1 MIISDVLYGEYEVDQ
16 VVEELI
22 SSKSMQRLKGI
33 HQAGASYLMNEKWNV
48 TRFDYS
54 VGVMLL
60 VKKLG
65 GSVEEQIAGLLHD
78 VSHTAFSH
86 VIDYVFDNEDESYHE
101 EIFSSVVKNSEIPA
115 ILAKHGYNYE
125 DILLDDSKWTLLE
138 RSAPELCADRVDYT
152 LRDMHTYGYISLEEV
167 HSFLEDVIAVE
178 GKMVLQS
185 IEMAEWFTETYYKEV
200 IDFFMKPMNIYGN
213 DMLAK
218 MLKVALHKRIIHAD
232 DFLLEDEELISK
244 LQQCNDSEVHAL
256 LRKVHPNVKVKEARD
271 DYDLYQK
278 NKVRLIDPPLLRE
291 GEVVQ
296 SSVVSEKIKQMSE
309 VAYEK
314 AVRGMYVKVISN
326 KKEVAHRF

>member
-1 MIISDVLYGEYEVDQ
+1 MIISDVLYGKFEVDA
-16 VVEELI
+16 VLEELFL
-22 SSKSMQRLKGI
+22 SKPMQRLKGI

-48 TRFDYS
+48 TRFEHS

-60 VKKLG
+60 IKKLG

-86 VIDYVFDNEDESYHE
+86 VIDYVFDNENESYHE

-152 LRDMHTYGYISLEEV
+152 LRDMYTYGYISLEEV
-167 HSFLEDVIAVE
+167 HSFLEDVIEVE
-178 GKMVLQS
+178 GKMVLQN
-185 IEMAEWFTETYYKEV
+185 IEIAEWFTETYYKEV
-200 IDFFMKPMNIYGN
+200 IDFFMEPMNIYGN

-218 MLKVALHKRIIHAD
+218 TLKVALHKRIIHAD
-232 DFLLEDEELISK
+232 DFLLEDDELISK
-244 LQQCNDSEVHAL
+244 LQQCNDPEVEAL
-256 LRKVHPNVKVKEARD
+256 LSKVHPNVKVKEDRN
-271 DYDLYQK
+271 DYDLHQK

-291 GEVVQ
+291 EEVIPA
-296 SSVVSEKIKQMSE
+296 SVVSENIRTCLKS
-309 VAYEK
+309 
-314 AVRGMYVKVISN
+314 
-326 KKEVAHRF
+326 

>member
-1 MIISDVLYGEYEVDQ
+1 MIISDVLYGEFEVDQ

-33 HQAGASYLMNEKWNV
+33 HQAGASYLVNEKWNV
-48 TRFDYS
+48 TRFDHS

-152 LRDMHTYGYISLEEV
+152 LRDMYTYGYISLEEV

-256 LRKVHPNVKVKEARD
+256 LRKVHPNVKVKEDRD

-326 KKEVAHRF
+326 

>member
-1 MIISDVLYGEYEVDQ
+1 MIISDVIYGEFEVDK
-16 VVEELI
+16 VLEELI
-22 SSKSMQRLKGI
+22 LSKPVQRLKGI
-33 HQAGASYLMNEKWNV
+33 HQAGASYLMSEKWNV
-48 TRFDYS
+48 TRFDHS

-115 ILAKHGYNYE
+115 ILLKYGYNYE

-138 RSAPELCADRVDYT
+138 KSAPELCADRVDYT

-167 HSFLEDVIAVE
+167 HSFLEDVIAVD

-185 IEMAEWFTETYYKEV
+185 IEVAEWFTETYYKEV

-218 MLKVALHKRIIHAD
+218 TLKLALHKKVIHAD
-232 DFLLEDEELISK
+232 DFLLEDDELISK
-244 LQQCNDSEVHAL
+244 LQQCSEPEVHAL
-256 LRKVHPNVKVKEARD
+256 LRKVHPNVKVKED
-271 DYDLYQK
+271 KNDYDLYQK
-278 NKVRLIDPPLLRE
+278 NKVRRIDPPLLRE

-296 SSVVSEKIKQMSE
+296 SSVVSESIKQMSE
-309 VAYEK
+309 IAYEK
-314 AVRGMYVKVISN
+314 AVRGMYVKVISD
-326 KKEVAHRF
+326 

>member
-1 MIISDVLYGEYEVDQ
+1 VIISDVLYGEFEVDP

-22 SSKSMQRLKGI
+22 VSKSVQRLKGI
-33 HQAGASYLMNEKWNV
+33 HQNGASYLINENWNV
-48 TRFDYS
+48 TRFDHS

-60 VKKLG
+60 IKKLG

-86 VIDYVFDNEDESYHE
+86 VIDYVFDNSNESYHE
-101 EIFSSVVKNSEIPA
+101 EIFSSVVKNSDIPA
-115 ILAKHGYNYE
+115 ILAKYGYNYE

-152 LRDMHTYGYISLEEV
+152 LRDMYTYGYISLEEV

-185 IEMAEWFTETYYKEV
+185 IEMADWFTETYYKEV

-218 MLKVALHKRIIHAD
+218 TLKLAIHKKIIQAD
-232 DFLLEDEELISK
+232 DFLLEDDELILK
-244 LQQCNDSEVHAL
+244 LQQCSDPEVHAL
-256 LRKVHPNVKVKEARD
+256 VSKVHPNVKVKEDRND
-271 DYDLYQK
+271 LDLYQK
-278 NKVRLIDPPLLRE
+278 SKVRLIDPPLFHE
-291 GEVVQ
+291 GEVVS
-296 SSVVSEKIKQMSE
+296 SSVVSGKIRQMSE
-309 VAYEK
+309 IAYEK
-314 AVRGMYVKVISN
+314 AVRGMYVKVISD
-326 KKEVAHRF
+326 

>member
-1 MIISDVLYGEYEVDQ
+1 MIISDVLYGEFEVDQ

-48 TRFDYS
+48 TRFDHS

-115 ILAKHGYNYE
+115 ILAKYGYNYE

-138 RSAPELCADRVDYT
+138 RSAPELCANRVDYT
-152 LRDMHTYGYISLEEV
+152 LRDMYTYGYVSLEEV
-167 HSFLEDVIAVE
+167 HSFLEDVIEVKGE
-178 GKMVLQS
+178 MVLQN
-185 IEMAEWFTETYYKEV
+185 IEIAEWFTETYYKEV
-200 IDFFMKPMNIYGN
+200 IDFFMEPMNIYGN

-218 MLKVALHKRIIHAD
+218 TLKVALHKRIIHAD

-244 LQQCNDSEVHAL
+244 LQQCTDSEVHAL
-256 LRKVHPNVKVKEARD
+256 LRKVHPNVKVKEDRN

-278 NKVRLIDPPLLRE
+278 NKVRLIDSPLFRE
-291 GEVVQ
+291 GEVVP
-296 SSVVSEKIKQMSE
+296 SSVVSEKIRQMSE

-314 AVRGMYVKVISN
+314 AVRGMYVKVISD
-326 KKEVAHRF
+326 

>member
-1 MIISDVLYGEYEVDQ
+1 MVISDVIYGEFKVDQ
-16 VVEELI
+16 VLEELI
-22 SSKSMQRLKGI
+22 LSKPVQRLKGI

-48 TRFDYS
+48 TRFDHS

-60 VKKLG
+60 IKKLG

-86 VIDYVFDNEDESYHE
+86 VIDYVFDNENESYHE

-115 ILAKHGYNYE
+115 ILSKHGYRYE

-152 LRDMHTYGYISLEEV
+152 LRDMYTYGYISLEEAQD
-167 HSFLEDVIAVE
+167 FLKDLIAVN
-178 GKMVLQS
+178 GKMVLQN
-185 IEMAEWFTETYYKEV
+185 IEIAEWFTKTYYKEV
-200 IDFFMKPMNIYGN
+200 IDFFMKPINIYGN

-218 MLKVALHKRIIHAD
+218 TLKLALHKKIIHPD
-232 DFLLEDEELISK
+232 DFLLEDHELISK
-244 LQQCNDSEVHAL
+244 LQQCKDQEVDAL
-256 LRKVHPNVKVKEARD
+256 LSKVHPSVEVKEDRN

-278 NKVRLIDPPLLRE
+278 NKVRLIDPPFLLE

-296 SSVVSEKIKQMSE
+296 SSVVSENIKQMSD

-326 KKEVAHRF
+326 

>member
-1 MIISDVLYGEYEVDQ
+1 MVISDVLYGEFEVDQ
-16 VVEELI
+16 VLEELI
-22 SSKSMQRLKGI
+22 VSKSVQRLKGI
-33 HQAGASYLMNEKWNV
+33 HQNGASYLINEKWNV
-48 TRFDYS
+48 TRFDHS

-86 VIDYVFDNEDESYHE
+86 VIDYVFHNEGESYHE

-115 ILAKHGYNYE
+115 ILSKYGYNYE
-125 DILLDDSKWTLLE
+125 DILLDDSRWTLLE

-152 LRDMHTYGYISLEEV
+152 LRDMYTYGDISLEEV

-213 DMLAK
+213 EMLAK
-218 MLKVALHKRIIHAD
+218 TLKLALHKRVIHAD
-232 DFLLEDEELISK
+232 DFLLEDNELISK
-244 LQQCNDSEVHAL
+244 LQQCNDPEVHAL
-256 LRKVHPNVKVKEARD
+256 LRKVHPNVKAKEDRI

-291 GEVVQ
+291 GEVVS
-296 SSVVSEKIKQMSE
+296 SSVISENIRQMSE
-309 VAYEK
+309 IAYEK
-314 AVRGMYVKVISN
+314 AVRGMYVKVISD
-326 KKEVAHRF
+326 E

>member
-1 MIISDVLYGEYEVDQ
+1 MIISDVLYGEFEVDQ

-33 HQAGASYLMNEKWNV
+33 HQNGASYLVNEKWNV
-48 TRFDYS
+48 TRFDHS

-65 GSVEEQIAGLLHD
+65 GSVEEQIASLLHD

-125 DILLDDSKWTLLE
+125 NILLDDSKWTLLE

-152 LRDMHTYGYISLEEV
+152 LRDMYTYGYISLEEV
-167 HSFLEDVIAVE
+167 HRFLEDIIAVE

-213 DMLAK
+213 DMLVK
-218 MLKVALHKRIIHAD
+218 TLKLALHKKVIHAD
-232 DFLLEDEELISK
+232 DFLLEDAELISK

-256 LRKVHPNVKVKEARD
+256 LRKVHPNVKVKEDRD

-278 NKVRLIDPPLLRE
+278 NKVRLIDPRLLRE
-291 GEVVQ
+291 GEVIPA
-296 SSVVSEKIKQMSE
+296 SVVSENIRQMSDI
-309 VAYEK
+309 AYEK

-326 KKEVAHRF
+326 

>member
-1 MIISDVLYGEYEVDQ
+1 MIISDVLYGKFEVDA
-16 VVEELI
+16 VLEELFL
-22 SSKSMQRLKGI
+22 SKPMQRLKGI

-48 TRFDYS
+48 KRFEHS

-178 GKMVLQS
+178 GKMVLQN
-185 IEMAEWFTETYYKEV
+185 IQIAEWFTETYYKEV

-244 LQQCNDSEVHAL
+244 LQQCNDSGVHAL
-256 LRKVHPNVKVKEARD
+256 LRKVHPNVKLKEDRD

-278 NKVRLIDPPLLRE
+278 NKVRLIDPLLLRE
-291 GEVVQ
+291 GKIVQ
-296 SSVVSEKIKQMSE
+296 SSVVSEKIRQMSDI
-309 VAYEK
+309 AYEK
-314 AVRGMYVKVISN
+314 AVRGMYVKVI
-326 KKEVAHRF
+326 AD

>member
-1 MIISDVLYGEYEVDQ
+1 MIISDVLYGECEVDQ
-16 VVEELI
+16 VLEDLI
-22 SSKSMQRLKGI
+22 LSKSVQRLKGI
-33 HQAGASYLMNEKWNV
+33 HQNGASYLINEKWNV
-48 TRFDYS
+48 TRFDHS

-60 VKKLG
+60 IKKLG

-86 VIDYVFDNEDESYHE
+86 VIDYVFHNEDESYHE
-101 EIFSSVVKNSEIPA
+101 EIFSSVVKNSDIPA
-115 ILAKHGYNYE
+115 ILAKYGYNYE

-152 LRDMHTYGYISLEEV
+152 LRDMYTYGYISLEEAQD
-167 HSFLEDVIAVE
+167 FLDDLIAVD
-178 GKMVLQS
+178 GKMVLQN

-218 MLKVALHKRIIHAD
+218 TLKLALHKKVIHAE

-244 LQQCNDSEVHAL
+244 LQLCKDQEVGAL
-256 LRKVHPNVKVKEARD
+256 LSKVHPNVKVKEDRN

-278 NKVRLIDPPLLRE
+278 NKVRLINPPFLRE
-291 GEVVQ
+291 GEVV
-296 SSVVSEKIKQMSE
+296 SSAVVSENIRQMSE
-309 VAYEK
+309 IAYEK
-314 AVRGMYVKVISN
+314 AVKGMYVKVISD
-326 KKEVAHRF
+326 

>member
-1 MIISDVLYGEYEVDQ
+1 MIISDVLYGEFEVDQ

-48 TRFDYS
+48 TRFDHS

-65 GSVEEQIAGLLHD
+65 GSVEEQIASLLHD

-152 LRDMHTYGYISLEEV
+152 LRDMYTYGYISLEEV

-256 LRKVHPNVKVKEARD
+256 LRKVHPNVKVKEDRD

-291 GEVVQ
+291 GEVIPA
-296 SSVVSEKIKQMSE
+296 SVVSENIRQMSDI
-309 VAYEK
+309 AYEK

-326 KKEVAHRF
+326 

>member
-1 MIISDVLYGEYEVDQ
+1 MVITDVIYGECEVDQ

-22 SSKSMQRLKGI
+22 LSKSVQRLKGI

-48 TRFDYS
+48 TRFDHS

-60 VKKLG
+60 IKKLG

-86 VIDYVFDNEDESYHE
+86 VIDYVFDNINESYHE

-115 ILAKHGYNYE
+115 ILAKYGYNYE

-152 LRDMHTYGYISLEEV
+152 LRDMYAYGYISLEEAQK
-167 HSFLEDVIAVE
+167 FLDDLIAVN
-178 GKMVLQS
+178 GKMVLQN
-185 IEMAEWFTETYYKEV
+185 IEIAEWFTKTYYKEV
-200 IDFFMKPMNIYGN
+200 IDFFMKPINIYGN

-218 MLKVALHKRIIHAD
+218 ILKLALHKKIIDPD
-232 DFLLEDEELISK
+232 DFLLEDHELISK
-244 LQQCNDSEVHAL
+244 LQLCKNQEVDAL
-256 LRKVHPNVKVKEARD
+256 LRKVHPNIEVKEDRN

-291 GEVVQ
+291 GKIVQ
-296 SSVVSEKIKQMSE
+296 SSVVSEKIRQMSD

-326 KKEVAHRF
+326 

>member
-1 MIISDVLYGEYEVDQ
+1 MIISDVIYGEFKVDK
-16 VVEELI
+16 VLEELI
-22 SSKSMQRLKGI
+22 LSKPVQRLKGV

-48 TRFDYS
+48 TRFDHS
-54 VGVMLL
+54 VGAMLL
-60 VKKLG
+60 IKKLG

-86 VIDYVFDNEDESYHE
+86 VIDYVFDNENESYHE

-115 ILAKHGYNYE
+115 ILSKHGYNYE

-152 LRDMHTYGYISLEEV
+152 LRDMFTYGYISLEEV
-167 HSFLEDVIAVE
+167 HSFLEDVIEVD
-178 GKMVLQS
+178 GKMVIQN
-185 IEMAEWFTETYYKEV
+185 IEIAEWFTETYYKEV

-218 MLKVALHKRIIHAD
+218 TLKLALHKKVIHAD
-232 DFLLEDEELISK
+232 DFLLEDYELITK
-244 LQQCNDSEVHAL
+244 LQLCKDTEVRAL
-256 LRKVHPNVKVKEARD
+256 LSKVHPNVKVEEDRN

-278 NKVRLIDPPLLRE
+278 NKVRLIYPPLLHE

-296 SSVVSEKIKQMSE
+296 SSIVSENIRQMSDI
-309 VAYEK
+309 AYEK
-314 AVRGMYVKVISN
+314 AVRGMYVKVIS
-326 KKEVAHRF
+326 E

>member
-1 MIISDVLYGEYEVDQ
+1 VIISDVLYGEFEVD
-16 VVEELI
+16 VVLEELI
-22 SSKSMQRLKGI
+22 LSKPMQRLKGI
-33 HQAGASYLMNEKWNV
+33 HQAGASYLMNENWNV
-48 TRFDYS
+48 TRFDHS

-152 LRDMHTYGYISLEEV
+152 LRDMYTYGYISLEEV
-167 HSFLEDVIAVE
+167 HSFLEDVIEVE
-178 GKMVLQS
+178 GKMVLQN
-185 IEMAEWFTETYYKEV
+185 IEIAEWFTETYYKEV

-218 MLKVALHKRIIHAD
+218 TLKVALHKRIIHAD
-232 DFLLEDEELISK
+232 DFLLEDDELISK
-244 LQQCNDSEVHAL
+244 LQQCNDPEVHAL
-256 LRKVHPNVKVKEARD
+256 LSKVHPNVNVKEDRNN
-271 DYDLYQK
+271 YDLYQK
-278 NKVRLIDPPLLRE
+278 NKVRLIDPPLFRE
-291 GEVVQ
+291 GVP
-296 SSVVSEKIKQMSE
+296 SSAVSEKIRQMSE
-309 VAYEK
+309 IAYEK
-314 AVRGMYVKVISN
+314 AVRGMYVKVISD
-326 KKEVAHRF
+326 

>member
-1 MIISDVLYGEYEVDQ
+1 MVITDVIYGECEVDQ

-22 SSKSMQRLKGI
+22 LSKSVQRLKGI
-33 HQAGASYLMNEKWNV
+33 HQNGASYLINEKWNV
-48 TRFDYS
+48 TRFDHS

-60 VKKLG
+60 IKKLG

-86 VIDYVFDNEDESYHE
+86 VIDYVFENRNESYHE

-152 LRDMHTYGYISLEEV
+152 LRDMYTYGYISLEEV
-167 HSFLEDVIAVE
+167 HRFLEDIIAVE
-178 GKMVLQS
+178 GKMVLQN
-185 IEMAEWFTETYYKEV
+185 IEIAEWFTETYYKEV

-218 MLKVALHKRIIHAD
+218 TLKLAFHKEVIHAD
-232 DFLLEDEELISK
+232 DFLLEDDELISK
-244 LQQCNDSEVHAL
+244 LQQCSDPEVHSL
-256 LRKVHPNVKVKEARD
+256 LSKVHPNVKVKEDRN

-291 GEVVQ
+291 GEVVR
-296 SSVVSEKIKQMSE
+296 SSVVSEEIRRMSE

-314 AVRGMYVKVISN
+314 AVRGMYVKVISD
-326 KKEVAHRF
+326 

>member
-1 MIISDVLYGEYEVDQ
+1 MIISDVLYGEFEVDQ
-16 VVEELI
+16 VLEELI
-22 SSKSMQRLKGI
+22 LSKSVQRLKGI

-48 TRFDYS
+48 TRFNHS

-125 DILLDDSKWTLLE
+125 DILLDDLKWTLLE

-152 LRDMHTYGYISLEEV
+152 LRDMYTYGYIFLEEV

-185 IEMAEWFTETYYKEV
+185 IEMAEWFTETYYKDV
-200 IDFFMKPMNIYGN
+200 IDFFMKPINIYGN
-213 DMLAK
+213 EMLAK
-218 MLKVALHKRIIHAD
+218 TLKLALHKKVIHAD
-232 DFLLEDEELISK
+232 DFLLEDDELISK
-244 LQQCNDSEVHAL
+244 LQQCSEPEVHAL
-256 LRKVHPNVKVKEARD
+256 LSKVHPNVIVKEDRN
-271 DYDLYQK
+271 DYDLHQK

-291 GEVVQ
+291 GKIVQ
-296 SSVVSEKIKQMSE
+296 SSVVSENIRQMSDI
-309 VAYEK
+309 AYEK
-314 AVRGMYVKVISN
+314 AVRGMCVKVISN
-326 KKEVAHRF
+326 

>member
-1 MIISDVLYGEYEVDQ
+1 MIISDVLYGEFEVDQ

-33 HQAGASYLMNEKWNV
+33 HQNGASYLVNEKWNV
-48 TRFDYS
+48 TRFDHS

-65 GSVEEQIAGLLHD
+65 GSVEEQIASLLHD

-152 LRDMHTYGYISLEEV
+152 LRDMYTYGYISLEEV
-167 HSFLEDVIAVE
+167 HRFLEDIIAVE
-178 GKMVLQS
+178 GKMVFQS

-213 DMLAK
+213 DMLVK
-218 MLKVALHKRIIHAD
+218 TLKLALHKKVIHAD
-232 DFLLEDEELISK
+232 DFLLEDAELISK

-256 LRKVHPNVKVKEARD
+256 LRKVHPNVKVKEDRD

-291 GEVVQ
+291 GEVIPA
-296 SSVVSEKIKQMSE
+296 SVVSENIRQMSDI
-309 VAYEK
+309 AYEK

-326 KKEVAHRF
+326 

>member
-1 MIISDVLYGEYEVDQ
+1 MVISDVIYGEFKVDQ
-16 VVEELI
+16 VVEELML
-22 SSKSMQRLKGI
+22 SKPVQRLKGI
-33 HQAGASYLMNEKWNV
+33 HQAGASYLVSEKWNV
-48 TRFDYS
+48 TRFDHS

-86 VIDYVFDNEDESYHE
+86 VIDYVFHNEDESYHE
-101 EIFSSVVKNSEIPA
+101 EIFSSVVKNSEIPV
-115 ILAKHGYNYE
+115 ILSKYGYNYE

-152 LRDMHTYGYISLEEV
+152 LRDMYTYGYISLEEV
-167 HSFLEDVIAVE
+167 HSFLEDVIAVD

-185 IEMAEWFTETYYKEV
+185 IEVAEWFTETYYKEV

-218 MLKVALHKRIIHAD
+218 TLKLALHKKVIHAD
-232 DFLLEDEELISK
+232 DFLLEDDELISK
-244 LQQCNDSEVHAL
+244 LQQCSEPEVHAL
-256 LRKVHPNVKVKEARD
+256 LRKVHSNVKVKEDRN

-278 NKVRLIDPPLLRE
+278 NKVRLIDPPFLRE

-314 AVRGMYVKVISN
+314 AVRGMYVKVISD
-326 KKEVAHRF
+326 

>member
-1 MIISDVLYGEYEVDQ
+1 MIISDVLYGEFEVD
-16 VVEELI
+16 VVLEELI
-22 SSKSMQRLKGI
+22 LSKPMQRLKGI

-48 TRFDYS
+48 TRFDHS

-152 LRDMHTYGYISLEEV
+152 LRDMYTYGYISLEEV

-256 LRKVHPNVKVKEARD
+256 LRKVHPNVKVKEDRD

-326 KKEVAHRF
+326 

>member
-1 MIISDVLYGEYEVDQ
+1 MIISDVLYGEFEVDQ

-22 SSKSMQRLKGI
+22 SSESMQRLKGI
-33 HQAGASYLMNEKWNV
+33 HQNGASYLVNEKWNV
-48 TRFDYS
+48 TRFDHS

-65 GSVEEQIAGLLHD
+65 GSVEEQIASLLHD

-138 RSAPELCADRVDYT
+138 RLAPELCADRVDYT
-152 LRDMHTYGYISLEEV
+152 LRDMYTYGYISLEEV
-167 HSFLEDVIAVE
+167 HRFLEDIIAVE
-178 GKMVLQS
+178 GKMVVQS
-185 IEMAEWFTETYYKEV
+185 VEMAEWFTETYYKEV

-218 MLKVALHKRIIHAD
+218 TLKLSLHKKVIHAD

-256 LRKVHPNVKVKEARD
+256 LRKVHPNVKVKEDRD

-291 GEVVQ
+291 GEVIPA
-296 SSVVSEKIKQMSE
+296 SVVSENIRQMSDI
-309 VAYEK
+309 AYEK

-326 KKEVAHRF
+326 